1 MNKAIRILE
10 SEKKNLEHILKDCN
24 EEISK
29 LNKKI
34 SDMTKPD
41 YISKLD
47 GEYAFLRRGKSIS
60 DYVTTLANALMYE
73 LNKETQRLE
82 ECKNKLMEVTN
93 TLNTLKK
100 NVGETK

>member
-1 MNKAIRILE
+1 MNEAIRILE
-10 SEKKNLEHILKDCN
+10 SEKKNLEHSLKSHN

-29 LNKKI
+29 FNKKI

-60 DYVTTLANALMYE
+60 NYVTTLLNTFMYE
-73 LNKETQRLE
+73 LNKETQNLE

-93 TLNTLKK
+93 AINILKK
-100 NVGETK
+100 SVGETK

>member
-1 MNKAIRILE
+1 MNEAIRILE
-10 SEKKNLEHILKDCN
+10 SEKKNFEYTLKNCN

-34 SDMTKPD
+34 SDMAKPD

-60 DYVTTLANALMYE
+60 DYVTTITNALMYD

-82 ECKNKLMEVTN
+82 ECKNKLM
-93 TLNTLKK
+93 
-100 NVGETK
+100 